1 MSVYLGRQPIL
12 DGRRR
17 RRGYELLYRSGDVA
31 TAFFAD
37 PDDATRSV
45 VERALLEWGLDN
57 LVGRATAYINV
68 TAEFLHSGLMSILPP
83 DKVVLELLETVEFD
97 SATLSAV
104 RHGVRRGY
112 RFALDD
118 VVSVD
123 GLAPVLPYV
132 DVVKVE
138 VLSMHPDETRALVA
152 DLRTL
157 APHARLLAEKV
168 ETLESFEHCYNL
180 GFDLF
185 QGYFF
190 ARPEIVERQ
199 ARPIGQHTALM
210 LMTAVQDPNIS
221 FTRLAELANTDPTL
235 AYRLLRLV
243 NAISTGL
250 PTRIESVHQAIVL
263 LGTEHVRQLATLLTL
278 AANATNNRE
287 LITLAVT
294 RAHMACQ
301 LLVGRPE
308 ANGAFTAGLLSVI
321 DVVFQA
327 PMGELVDDLP
337 IAEEVRAALIHGIG
351 PVGEALMIV
360 RAHEQADMATL
371 LASSSFTMAA
381 IQAAAGDAAV
391 TAARLEAQIDV
402 LTAGRYQRP
411 TAAMASA
418 GNSEVTLL

>member
-17 RRGYELLYRSGDVA
+17 RRGYELLYRSGNNA
-31 TAFFAD
+31 TAFFTD

-57 LVGRATAYINV
+57 LVGRSLAYINV
-68 TAEFLHSGLMSILPP
+68 TAEFLHSGLLSILPP

-97 SATLSAV
+97 DRTLSAV
-104 RHGVRRGY
+104 RHAVRRGY

-118 VVSVD
+118 VVSVQ
-123 GLAPVLPYV
+123 GLEPVLPYV

-138 VLSMHPDETRALVA
+138 VLSLQPDESSALVSE
-152 DLRTL
+152 LRSI

-168 ETLESFEHCYNL
+168 ETLESFDHCSKL

-190 ARPEIVERQ
+190 ARPEVVERQ

-210 LMTAVQDPNIS
+210 LMTAVQNPQIS

-250 PTRIESVHQAIVL
+250 LTRIESVHQAIVL
-263 LGTEHVRQLATLLTL
+263 LGMEHVRQLATLLTL

-287 LITLAVT
+287 LITLAVM
-294 RAHMACQ
+294 RAHMASH
-301 LLVGRPE
+301 LLAGRPE
-308 ANGAFTAGLLSVI
+308 ATSAFTAGLLSVI

-327 PMGELVDDLP
+327 TMDELVAELP
-337 IAEEVRAALIHGIG
+337 IAEDVAAALIHGAG
-351 PVGEALMIV
+351 LVGEALAIV
-360 RAHEQADMATL
+360 RAHEMGDIDAL
-371 LASSSFTMAA
+371 LASETFPMAA

-391 TAARLEAQIDV
+391 TAARLEAQITV
-402 LTAGRYQRP
+402 LTSGQFSRP
-411 TAAMASA
+411 SLAMAVPMA
-418 GNSEVTLL
+418 ARGA

>member
-17 RRGYELLYRSGDVA
+17 RRGYELLYRSDNMA
-31 TAFFAD
+31 TAFFTD

-57 LVGRATAYINV
+57 LVGRSPAYINV

-97 SATLSAV
+97 ERTLSAV

-118 VVSVD
+118 VVSV
-123 GLAPVLPYV
+123 GNLEPVLPYV
-132 DVVKVE
+132 EVVKVE
-138 VLSMHPDETRALVA
+138 VLSMPDAESRALVS
-152 DLRTL
+152 DLRAI

-168 ETLESFEHCYNL
+168 ETLESFEHCSEL

-210 LMTAVQDPNIS
+210 LMTAVQDPHMS
-221 FTRLAELANTDPTL
+221 FARLAELANTDPTL
-235 AYRLLRLV
+235 TYRLLRLV

-250 PTRIESVHQAIVL
+250 LTRIESVHQAIVL
-263 LGTEHVRQLATLLTL
+263 LGMEHVRQLATLLTL

-287 LITLAVT
+287 LITLAVM
-294 RAHMACQ
+294 RAHMASH
-301 LLVGRPE
+301 LLAGRPE
-308 ANGAFTAGLLSVI
+308 AASAFTAGLLSVI
-321 DVVFQA
+321 DVVFQTT
-327 PMGELVDDLP
+327 MNELVEELP
-337 IAEEVRAALIHGIG
+337 IADDVAAALIHGTG
-351 PVGEALMIV
+351 LVGEALAIV
-360 RAHEQADMATL
+360 RAHETGDIRAL
-371 LASSSFTMAA
+371 LASTSFPMAA
-381 IQAAAGDAAV
+381 IHAAAGDAAL
-391 TAARLEAQIDV
+391 TAAKLEAQIQV
-402 LTAGRYQRP
+402 LTTGQFSRP
-411 TAAMASA
+411 SMAMALA
-418 GNSEVTLL
+418 ETL